1 MRAGKT
7 KKSAR
12 TSAFPPY
19 CRVRRASAGNTDPNG
34 SARNGAGRK
43 NTFRIQ
49 PDPPENRVDRRQD
62 PPENRSVGKQIR
74 QDPAENRTRPETGS
88 AHSDGIHSK
97 GK

>member
-12 TSAFPPY
+12 TFAFPPY
-19 CRVRRASAGNTDPNG
+19 CRVRRAPAGNTDPNG

-49 PDPPENRVDRRQD
+49 PDPPENG
-62 PPENRSVGKQIR
+62 SAGKQIR
-74 QDPAENRTRPETGS
+74 RETDPSENRIRPETGS